1 MACTRWASSAG
12 ACTSTFFGEAAP
24 EIGEIAEHEQRAKVG
39 RKSTENSA
47 LFESTFS
54 DNSYGAGGGGV
65 LLASPVRYARRL
77 RNQLHRG
84 AQHEILQPRDY
95 AAVTVS
101 PQIETNSER

>member
-12 ACTSTFFGEAAP
+12 ACTSTFFGQAAP

-54 DNSYGAGGGGV
+54 DNSYGAGGGGCSW
-65 LLASPVRYARRL
+65 LPQCGTRAGYETSCTGAHSMRYYNHAITR
-77 RNQLHRG
+77 
-84 AQHEILQPRDY
+84 P
-95 AAVTVS
+95 
-101 PQIETNSER
+101 